1 MVEKEEKVI
10 EVCDGCQEE
19 EDTSYDGFCFMCWE
33 DFNELTD
40 ENN

>member
-33 DFNELTD
+33 DFNELN
-40 ENN
+40 EKE